1 VNAFRL
7 FLGACMHNMSL
18 VNDMVNVLLNMLKA
32 QASVNAVIGERDL
45 TTVKKQKTFHS
56 FIMSYFEMIRGIQ
69 ALQESHMNLAAE
81 FKERFGKDPSFLN
94 EP

>member
-1 VNAFRL
+1 MNAFRL

-32 QASVNAVIGERDL
+32 QASVNAVIASRDV

-69 ALQESHMNLAAE
+69 ALHEPHIHLASE
-81 FKERFGKDPSFLN
+81 FKERFGKDHTVL